1 LTSLPTIPSKS
12 SDQAQPKVEV
22 PKDGAPRIEV
32 PRDQPLIHPLSALL
46 LIVVDALWTIPD
58 MAAFAWL
65 VTVPACFLAVFLPSF
80 FIQKLMK
87 KDSAGK
93 AFAVAAALGVLAAV
107 PTPIMGTAVGAIAL
121 ALSGLRTLGLKQ

>member
-1 LTSLPTIPSKS
+1 
-12 SDQAQPKVEV
+12 V
-22 PKDGAPRIEV
+22 PK
-32 PRDQPLIHPLSALL
+32 DQPLIHPLSALL
-46 LIVVDALWTIPD
+46 LIVVDALWTMPD

-65 VTVPACFLAVFLPSF
+65 VTVPACFIAVFLPTF

>member
-1 LTSLPTIPSKS
+1 MTSLPTIPSKS

-22 PKDGAPRIEV
+22 PKDGAPRTEV